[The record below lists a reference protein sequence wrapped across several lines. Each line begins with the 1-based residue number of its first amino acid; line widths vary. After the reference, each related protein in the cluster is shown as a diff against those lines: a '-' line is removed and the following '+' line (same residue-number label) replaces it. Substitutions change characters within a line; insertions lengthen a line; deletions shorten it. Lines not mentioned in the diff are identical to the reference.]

1 MANTNKKT
9 VRDLIVVFGDQLD
22 HTSAGFDNVDRSEDA
37 VLMMEVK
44 REATYIPQ
52 HKLRLA
58 LFFSAMRHFAQDLKD
73 RGHTVHYATLDDP
86 DNCGSFAEEIE
97 RWVHKTR
104 PRRIVC
110 ARPGDFRVLESVQ
123 QAAKKADC
131 ALDLR
136 PDRHFMST
144 VDDFKAF
151 AKGRKSLLLETFYR
165 KMRRDQ
171 KILMQDNQPV
181 QGQWNFDK
189 QNRGVF
195 GKKGPPEIKAPHAF
209 RPDRTTREVI
219 DMVGREFADSPG
231 RLDHFDYPVTH
242 EQALAALRDFVK
254 HRLEKFGTYQ
264 DAMVTGHPYLYH
276 SRLSCVL
283 NLHLLDPRKAID
295 GAIQAYNKKDA
306 PINALEGSVI
316 VLSK

>member
-1 MANTNKKT
+1 MVNTNKKT

-22 HTSAGFDNVDRSEDA
+22 HTSAAFDNVDRSEDA

-97 RWVHKTR
+97 RWVYKTR

-110 ARPGDFRVLESVQ
+110 VRPGDFRVLESVQ

-136 PDRHFMST
+136 PDHHFMST

-181 QGQWNFDK
+181 QGQ
-189 QNRGVF
+189 
-195 GKKGPPEIKAPHAF
+195 
-209 RPDRTTREVI
+209 
-219 DMVGREFADSPG
+219 
-231 RLDHFDYPVTH
+231 
-242 EQALAALRDFVK
+242 
-254 HRLEKFGTYQ
+254 
-264 DAMVTGHPYLYH
+264 
-276 SRLSCVL
+276 
-283 NLHLLDPRKAID
+283 
-295 GAIQAYNKKDA
+295 
-306 PINALEGSVI
+306 
-316 VLSK
+316 